1 VSELL
6 IIGERLGGVKPSA
19 ASVGVILTGA
29 VLQAEGRISRGSEIR
44 IKERS
49 LAPLEK
55 ARGFGMTPSTTKDP
69 PRAIK
74 VNNDLFPLM
83 TDGLDRLKVLINSST
98 PIIVMETSEEMHAI
112 SLVRAACAELKM
124 STFEWSIADGLVR
137 SGMKESSEGQKI
149 SLPAHNDQNTIWTQ
163 AGRTVAQMRS
173 VLSPAGADAD
183 RMARAIAL
191 STSGESAAASGSS
204 IYNTREP
211 VQALA
216 NMDSMTLEAVFIL
229 KDFHRHMDDPVVVRR
244 LRDVG
249 QKFAANRRTVI
260 ITAPQIAVPAEL
272 TTLVEYFDLPLPD
285 QERLHELI
293 HEMFT
298 RLSKTYTLKLELDAA
313 GVDAMSTNL
322 RGLSE
327 EEAERAIS
335 QALVTRYALCAESVT
350 DVLDAKKQLLRHSG
364 MLEFIEASDNMA
376 AVGGLENLKHW
387 LGQRRGAWEDA
398 AREFGLEPPRGMIIL
413 GVQGC
418 GKSLCARAVAG
429 EWKLPLVKFDT
440 SAVYDKYIGETE
452 KRIRKVFQVAE
463 GLAPCVLWIDELEK
477 VFAGSGPDSASADAG
492 VSSRLL
498 ASFLSWMQD
507 RKAAVFVAATC
518 NNVSVL
524 PPELI
529 RKGRFDELFFVD
541 LPNQAERKQIFSIQ
555 LAKRKRNPAEF
566 DLEKVASAAKGYS
579 GAEIDAA
586 VQGALYG
593 AYSEKKPLATQF
605 LLDALA
611 QTVPLSITRAE
622 EIAALREWARTRAV
636 PASAGPGAM

>member
-1 VSELL
+1 
-6 IIGERLGGVKPSA
+6 
-19 ASVGVILTGA
+19 
-29 VLQAEGRISRGSEIR
+29 
-44 IKERS
+44 
-49 LAPLEK
+49 
-55 ARGFGMTPSTTKDP
+55 
-69 PRAIK
+69 
-74 VNNDLFPLM
+74 
-83 TDGLDRLKVLINSST
+83 
-98 PIIVMETSEEMHAI
+98 METSEEMHAVN
-112 SLVRAACAELKM
+112 LVRAACGDLNMA
-124 STFEWSIADGLVR
+124 TFEWSIADGLLR
-137 SGMKESSEGQKI
+137 CAANAPAEGQKT
-149 SLPAHNDQNTIWTQ
+149 SQAQPTIWNLG
-163 AGRTVAQMRS
+163 GRGQTRTA
-173 VLSPAGADAD
+173 LSPGSAEAE
-183 RMARAIAL
+183 RLARALKSSSSSSSSPSSSL
-191 STSGESAAASGSS
+191 SSSSSLGGDGAAAAVGAS

-216 NMDSMTLEAVFIL
+216 NMESMTVEAVFIL

-249 QKFAANRRTVI
+249 QKFSANRRTVI
-260 ITAPQIAVPAEL
+260 ITAPEIAVPAEL

-285 QERLHELI
+285 RDRLREII

-298 RLSKTYTLKLELDAA
+298 RLSKTYTLQLQLDAA
-313 GVDAMSTNL
+313 GVDAMSANL

-364 MLEFIEASDNMA
+364 LLEFVEASDNMA

-398 AREFGLEPPRGMIIL
+398 AREFGLEPPRGMIVL

-507 RKAAVFVAATC
+507 RKAPVFVAATC
-518 NNVSVL
+518 NNVAVL

-541 LPNQAERKQIFSIQ
+541 LPNQTERKQVFSSQ

-566 DLEKVASAAKGYS
+566 DLEKVAAAAKGYS

-586 VQGALYG
+586 VQGGLYA
-593 AYSEKKPLATQF
+593 AYSEKKPLTTQS

-622 EIAALREWARTRAV
+622 EIAALRDWAKTRAV
-636 PASAGPGAM
+636 PAAALDAGPATS

>member
-1 VSELL
+1 MSD
-6 IIGERLGGVKPSA
+6 
-19 ASVGVILTGA
+19 T
-29 VLQAEGRISRGSEIR
+29 
-44 IKERS
+44 
-49 LAPLEK
+49 
-55 ARGFGMTPSTTKDP
+55 
-69 PRAIK
+69 
-74 VNNDLFPLM
+74 
-83 TDGLDRLKVLINSST
+83 LDRLKILINSST
-98 PIIVMETSEEMHAI
+98 PIVVMETSEEMRAVGV
-112 SLVRAACAELKM
+112 VRAACSELNM
-124 STFEWSIADGLVR
+124 ATFEWSIADGLVR
-137 SGMKESSEGQKI
+137 SGSN
-149 SLPAHNDQNTIWTQ
+149 LPVGGHSPMDQAAAWTA
-163 AGRTVAQMRS
+163 AGRSPRT
-173 VLSPAGADAD
+173 VLSPDKAEAERITHALMGPEGQAATPGA
-183 RMARAIAL
+183 
-191 STSGESAAASGSS
+191 S

-216 NMDSMTLEAVFIL
+216 NMESMTLEAVFIL

-249 QKFAANRRTVI
+249 QKFSANRRTVV
-260 ITAPQIAVPAEL
+260 ITAPELTVPAEL

-285 QERLHELI
+285 RDRLHDI
-293 HEMFT
+293 VHDTFT
-298 RLSKTYTLKLELDAA
+298 RLAKTYTLKLELDAA
-313 GVDAMSTNL
+313 GVDAMSANL
-322 RGLSE
+322 RGLTE

-335 QALVTRYALCAESVT
+335 QALVSRYALCPETVT
-350 DVLDAKKQLLRHSG
+350 DVIEAKKQLLRHSG
-364 MLEFIEASDNMA
+364 MLEFIEASDDMA
-376 AVGGLENLKHW
+376 DVGGLENLKHW
-387 LGQRRGAWEDA
+387 LTQRRGAWEDS
-398 AREFGLEPPRGMIIL
+398 AREFGLEPPHGVIIL

-463 GLAPCVLWIDELEK
+463 SLAPCVLWIDELEK

-507 RKAAVFVAATC
+507 RKSPVFVAATC
-518 NNVSVL
+518 NNVTVL

-566 DLEKVASAAKGYS
+566 DLDKVAAAAKGYS

-586 VQGALYG
+586 VQGALYS
-593 AYSEKKPLATQF
+593 AYSDKKPLATQT
-605 LLDALA
+605 LLDALR
-611 QTVPLSITRAE
+611 QTVPLSTTRAE
-622 EIAALREWARTRAV
+622 EIAELREWARTRAV
-636 PASAGPGAM
+636 AASARDESPV

>member
-1 VSELL
+1 
-6 IIGERLGGVKPSA
+6 
-19 ASVGVILTGA
+19 
-29 VLQAEGRISRGSEIR
+29 
-44 IKERS
+44 
-49 LAPLEK
+49 
-55 ARGFGMTPSTTKDP
+55 
-69 PRAIK
+69 
-74 VNNDLFPLM
+74 M

-98 PIIVMETSEEMHAI
+98 PIVVMETSEEMHAVNM
-112 SLVRAACAELKM
+112 VRAACTELNM
-124 STFEWSIADGLVR
+124 ATFEWSIADGLLR
-137 SGMKESSEGQKI
+137 SGSNTVPEGQKM
-149 SLPAHNDQNTIWTQ
+149 SLQARIDQATGWSQGGRASTQ
-163 AGRTVAQMRS
+163 TRT
-173 VLSPAGADAD
+173 VLSP
-183 RMARAIAL
+183 
-191 STSGESAAASGSS
+191 TSGEAERLTRSVMSSMGAEGSAAAAAGTS

-216 NMDSMTLEAVFIL
+216 NMESMTVEAVFIL

-260 ITAPQIAVPAEL
+260 LTAPELTVPAEL

-285 QERLHELI
+285 RDRLHEI
-293 HEMFT
+293 VHDTFT
-298 RLSKTYTLKLELDAA
+298 RLSKTYSLKLQLDAA
-313 GVDAMSTNL
+313 GVDAMSANL
-322 RGLSE
+322 RGLTE

-335 QALVTRYALCAESVT
+335 QALVTRYALCAETVT
-350 DVLDAKKQLLRHSG
+350 DVLEAKKQLLRNSG
-364 MLEFIEASDNMA
+364 MLEFIEASDNMSA
-376 AVGGLENLKHW
+376 IGGLENLKHW
-387 LGQRRGAWEDA
+387 LQQRAGAWEDS

-507 RKAAVFVAATC
+507 RKAPVFVAATC
-518 NNVSVL
+518 NNVTVL

-566 DLEKVASAAKGYS
+566 ELENIAAAAKGYS

-586 VQGALYG
+586 VQGALYA
-593 AYSEKKPLATQF
+593 AYSEKKQLSTQ
-605 LLDALA
+605 LLIDALT
-611 QTVPLSITRAE
+611 QTVPLSTTRAE

-636 PASAGPGAM
+636 PASARDADSARA

>member
-1 VSELL
+1 M
-6 IIGERLGGVKPSA
+6 
-19 ASVGVILTGA
+19 
-29 VLQAEGRISRGSEIR
+29 VL
-44 IKERS
+44 
-49 LAPLEK
+49 
-55 ARGFGMTPSTTKDP
+55 
-69 PRAIK
+69 
-74 VNNDLFPLM
+74 PLM

-98 PIIVMETSEEMHAI
+98 PIVVMETSEEMHAVNM
-112 SLVRAACAELKM
+112 VRTACSELNM
-124 STFEWSIADGLVR
+124 ATFEWSIADGLLR
-137 SGMKESSEGQKI
+137 SGTNAPAEGNKG
-149 SLPAHNDQNTIWTQ
+149 SLQARIDQNSIWAQ
-163 AGRTVAQMRS
+163 AKSSQAQTKTA
-173 VLSPAGADAD
+173 LSPGSTEGE
-183 RMARAIAL
+183 RLPRAIRSSL
-191 STSGESAAASGSS
+191 GGDGAAAATAGS

-216 NMDSMTLEAVFIL
+216 NMESMTVEAVFIL
-229 KDFHRHMDDPVVVRR
+229 KDFHRHMEDPVVIRR

-249 QKFAANRRTVI
+249 QKFATNRRTVV
-260 ITAPQIAVPAEL
+260 ITAPEIAVPAEL

-285 QERLHELI
+285 RERLHELI
-293 HEMFT
+293 HDTFT
-298 RLSKTYTLKLELDAA
+298 RLSKTYTLKLQLDSA

-322 RGLSE
+322 RGLTE

-335 QALVTRYALCAESVT
+335 QALVTRYALCLESVT

-364 MLEFIEASDNMA
+364 VLEFIEASDNMA
-376 AVGGLENLKHW
+376 TLGGLENVKHW
-387 LGQRRGAWEDA
+387 LGQRRGAWEDS

-477 VFAGSGPDSASADAG
+477 AFAGSSPDSASADAG

-518 NNVSVL
+518 NNVTVL

-541 LPNQAERKQIFSIQ
+541 LPNQAERKQIFAIQ
-555 LAKRKRNPAEF
+555 LAKRKRNPADF
-566 DLEKVASAAKGYS
+566 DLEQAAAAANGYS

-586 VQGALYG
+586 LQGALYA
-593 AYSEKKPLATQF
+593 AYSEKKTLSTQL

-611 QTVPLSITRAE
+611 QTVPLSTTRAE

-636 PASAGPGAM
+636 PASARAIVAPAS